1 LRRNIHKFLS
11 KLKCFL
17 NKPGKAAIRRSDC
30 SLRSYQRPEGHPA
43 VTQIRF
49 SISMLAASSV
59 SALALSAA
67 LAPAQAQ
74 ETADDA
80 RVDTI
85 IVTTTRREENIQD
98 VAGSVTAVPAPTL
111 DALTEAGGDILSLA
125 ARVPSLYAESSNGRV
140 APRFYIRGL
149 GNTDFD
155 LAASQP
161 VSIVMDGVVQEN
173 VILKSFPLFDIA
185 QVEVSRGPQGTLF
198 GRNTTAGIVKFDSV
212 RPSQETD
219 GYGAVTVGSLG
230 TVNAEAALGGALFG
244 SEVWSGRLSLLS
256 QNRDDWIDNALLGQ
270 DDALGGFNEL
280 AGRLQLLFAPND
292 SFDALF
298 NLHGR
303 DLEGTSAVF
312 RSNILTQ
319 GSNSLNQDFIR
330 DRVFFNS
337 TFNNPQEYESWG
349 ASATFNVYRPGY
361 TITSITGLERAE
373 GFSLGDIDGGS
384 PAGLGFIPF
393 QSETQDGIDTLQQ
406 VTQEIRLASDTD
418 GDTSW
423 QVGAYYFDSEFDIT
437 TLGPNGGFP
446 PPTTVRHGNELWS
459 LFAQASRQVNDQL
472 ELSGGLRFTSDE
484 KDLNVLQSLVP
495 QAPVSASDEQISW
508 DLSAFY
514 DVNDEVSVFARVAR
528 GFRGPT
534 IQARDVAFFGSP
546 SVADSETVLS
556 WEAGVKS
563 EPLGG
568 RARINATAFYYTV
581 EDLQLSAVGGAG
593 NLVQLVNADEG
604 VGYGFEVDSEFLV
617 TDNLLVTAGF
627 SWNETELQDPDL
639 EVAPCGSGQCTPL
652 DPDADNDGFVEV
664 DGNPFPQAPDYILSL
679 TARYAIPSSF
689 GGEWFAYTDWFW
701 QGRTNLFIY
710 ESEEFFSDGNFEGG
724 LRVGYAG
731 VNNGRDWEAAVF
743 VRNITDEENL
753 VGGIDFNNNTGFVN
767 EPRIWG
773 VSLRSTFN

>member
-1 LRRNIHKFLS
+1 
-11 KLKCFL
+11 
-17 NKPGKAAIRRSDC
+17 
-30 SLRSYQRPEGHPA
+30 

-59 SALALSAA
+59 SALALTAA

-98 VAGSVTAVPAPTL
+98 VAGSVTALPAPTL

-125 ARVPSLYAESSNGRV
+125 ARIPSFYAESSNGRV

-161 VSIVMDGVVQEN
+161 VSVVMDGVVQEN

-212 RPSQETD
+212 RPTQETD
-219 GYGAVTVGSLG
+219 GYGSLTFGSLG
-230 TVNAEAALGGALFG
+230 TVNVEGALGGALFG
-244 SEVWSGRLSLLS
+244 SEVLSGRISVLS
-256 QNRDDWIDNALLGQ
+256 QNRDNWIDNGFRAQQ
-270 DDALGGFNEL
+270 DAMGGFNEL
-280 AGRLQLLFAPND
+280 AGRAQLLFTPSE

-298 NLHGR
+298 NIHARHL
-303 DLEGTSAVF
+303 DGTSALF
-312 RSNILTQ
+312 RANILTQ
-319 GSNSLNQDFIR
+319 GSNSLNQNFDR
-330 DRVFFNS
+330 DRVFFDS
-337 TFNNPQEYESWG
+337 TFNNPQQYESWG
-349 ASATFNVYRPGY
+349 AGATFNIYTPGF
-361 TITSITGLERAE
+361 TVTSITGVERSQ
-373 GFSLGDIDGGS
+373 GTSLGDIDGGNLTG
-384 PAGLGFIPF
+384 PGFIPF
-393 QSETQDGIDTLQQ
+393 PSETQDGIDDLQQ
-406 VTQEIRLASDTD
+406 VTQEVRLASNTD
-418 GDTSW
+418 GATSW

-446 PPTTVRHGNELWS
+446 PPTTVRHTNELWS
-459 LFAQASRQVNDQL
+459 VFAQASHQMTEQL
-472 ELSGGLRFTSDE
+472 EISGGLRFTSDE
-484 KDLNVLQSLVP
+484 KDLEVLQSVIP
-495 QAPVSASDEQISW
+495 QAPVSVGDEQVSW

-514 DVNDEVSVFARVAR
+514 DVNEDVSVFARVAR

-534 IQARDVAFFGSP
+534 IQARDVAFFGAP

-568 RARINATAFYYTV
+568 RARVNATAFYYTV
-581 EDLQLSAVGGAG
+581 VDLQLSAVGGAG
-593 NLVQLVNADEG
+593 NLVQLVNAEEG
-604 VGYGFEVDSEFLV
+604 VGYGIEIDSEFLV
-617 TDNLLVTAGF
+617 TDNFLVTAGF
-627 SWNETELQDPDL
+627 SWNETELQDPNL

-701 QGRTNLFIY
+701 QGRTNLFLY
-710 ESEEFFSDGNFEGG
+710 ESEEFYSDGNFEGG
-724 LRVGYAG
+724 LRLGYAG
-731 VNNGRDWEAAVF
+731 TNGDRDWEAAVF

-753 VGGIDFNNNTGFVN
+753 AGGIDFNNNTGFVN
-767 EPRIWG
+767 EPRVWG
-773 VSLRSTFN
+773 VTLRSTFN

>member
-1 LRRNIHKFLS
+1 MTQLRTSLS
-11 KLKCFL
+11 
-17 NKPGKAAIRRSDC
+17 I
-30 SLRSYQRPEGHPA
+30 
-43 VTQIRF
+43 
-49 SISMLAASSV
+49 LATSSV

-74 ETADDA
+74 EAASDG

-85 IVTTTRREENIQD
+85 LVTTTRREENIQD
-98 VAGSVTAVPAPTL
+98 VASSVTALPETTL
-111 DALTEAGGDILSLA
+111 DALTEGGGDILSLA
-125 ARVPSLYAESSNGRV
+125 ARIPSLYAESSNGRV

-161 VSIVMDGVVQEN
+161 VSVVMDGVVQEN

-212 RPSQETD
+212 RPSQDRD
-219 GYGAVTVGSLG
+219 GYGSLTIGSLG
-230 TVNAEAALGGALFG
+230 TVNVEGALGGALFG
-244 SEVWSGRLSLLS
+244 SETLSGRVSILS
-256 QNRDDWIDNALLGQ
+256 QNRDAWIDNGLTGQ
-270 DDALGGFNEL
+270 EDALGGFNEL
-280 AGRLQLLFAPND
+280 AARVQVLFAPNEN
-292 SFDALF
+292 FDALF

-303 DLEGTSAVF
+303 DLDGTSAVF
-312 RSNILTQ
+312 RANILNR
-319 GSNSLNQDFIR
+319 GSNELNQDFIR
-330 DRVFFNS
+330 DRVFFDS
-337 TFNNPQEYESWG
+337 TANNPQEYESWG
-349 ASATFNVYRPGY
+349 TSATLNYY
-361 TITSITGLERAE
+361 TPEYTLTSITAFESTE

-384 PAGLGFIPF
+384 AAGPGFIPF
-393 QSETQDGIDTLQQ
+393 ASETQDGIDSLEQF
-406 VTQEIRLASDTD
+406 TQEVRLASNTE
-418 GDTSW
+418 GATSW

-446 PPTTVRHGNELWS
+446 PETTVSHTNELWS
-459 LFAQASRQVNDQL
+459 LFAQASHQMTDQL

-484 KDLNVLQSLVP
+484 KGLTVPQSVVP
-495 QAPVSASDEQISW
+495 QAPLSVSDEQVSW

-514 DVNDEVSVFARVAR
+514 DVNEEVSVFARLAR

-546 SVADSETVLS
+546 SIADSETVLS
-556 WEAGVKS
+556 WEAGVKTQ
-563 EPLGG
+563 PFGG

-593 NLVQLVNADEG
+593 NLVQLVNAEEG
-604 VGYGFEVDSEFLV
+604 VGYGIEIDSEFLI
-617 TDNLLVTAGF
+617 TDNFLVTAGL
-627 SWNETELQDPDL
+627 SLNETELQDPNL

-652 DPDADNDGFVEV
+652 DPDVDNDGFVEV

-679 TARYAIPSSF
+679 TARYAIPSSV

-710 ESEEFFSDGNFEGG
+710 ESREFYSEGNFEGG

-731 VNNGRDWEAAVF
+731 NSDGRDWEAAFF

-753 VGGIDFNNNTGFVN
+753 AGGIDFNNNTGFVN
-767 EPRIWG
+767 EPRVWG
-773 VSLRSTFN
+773 VTLRTSLN

>member
-1 LRRNIHKFLS
+1 
-11 KLKCFL
+11 LK
-17 NKPGKAAIRRSDC
+17 K
-30 SLRSYQRPEGHPA
+30 LRSP
-43 VTQIRF
+43 I
-49 SISMLAASSV
+49 SILAASSV
-59 SALALSAA
+59 SALALTAA

-74 ETADDA
+74 ESAEEG

-85 IVTTTRREENIQD
+85 IVTTTRREESLQD
-98 VAGSVTAVPAPTL
+98 VANSVTAVSKPTL
-111 DALTEAGGDILSLA
+111 DALTEAGGDILTLA
-125 ARVPSLYAESSNGRV
+125 ARVPSFYAESSNGRI

-161 VSIVMDGVVQEN
+161 VSVVMDDIVQEN

-198 GRNTTAGIVKFDSV
+198 GRNTTAGIVKIDTV
-212 RPSQETD
+212 RPSQEAD
-219 GYGAVTVGSLG
+219 GYASVTFGNLG
-230 TVNAEAALGGALFG
+230 TVNVEGAIGGALLD
-244 SEVWSGRLSLLS
+244 SEVFSGRLSVLS
-256 QNRDDWIDNALLGQ
+256 QNREGWIDNALLGRE
-270 DDALGGFNEL
+270 DALGGFNEL
-280 AGRLQLLFAPND
+280 ATRGQILFEPND

-298 NLHGR
+298 NAHYRLLSGS
-303 DLEGTSAVF
+303 SALF
-312 RSNILTQ
+312 RSNILST
-319 GSNSLNQDFIR
+319 GSNDLNQNFIR
-330 DRVFFNS
+330 DRVYLNS

-349 ASATFNVYRPGY
+349 SSATFNVYLDGM
-361 TITSITGLERAE
+361 TLTSITGLEQTQ

-384 PAGLGFIPF
+384 PVGLGFIPF
-393 QSETQDGIDTLQQ
+393 QSETRDGIDQLQQ
-406 VTQEIRLASDTD
+406 ITQEVRLASDTSAA
-418 GDTSW
+418 TSW

-446 PPTTVRHGNELWS
+446 PPTTVRHSNELWS
-459 LFAQASRQVNDQL
+459 VFGQASHQVSDQL
-472 ELSGGLRFTSDE
+472 EISGGLRYTSDE
-484 KDLNVLQSLVP
+484 KDLEVLQSVIP
-495 QAPVSASDEQISW
+495 QAPVNASDEQVSW

-514 DVNDEVSVFARVAR
+514 DVNEGVSVFARVAR

-534 IQARDVAFFGSP
+534 IQARDVAFFASP

-556 WEAGVKS
+556 WEAGIKS

-568 RARINATAFYYTV
+568 RARVNATAFYYTV

-604 VGYGFEVDSEFLV
+604 VGYGIEVDSEFLV
-617 TDNLLVTAGF
+617 TDNFVVTAGF
-627 SWNETELQDPDL
+627 SWNETELQDSSL

-652 DPDADNDGFVEV
+652 DPDVDNDGFVEV

-710 ESEEFFSDGNFEGG
+710 ESEEYFTDGNFEGG

-731 VNNGRDWEAAVF
+731 NNSGRDWEAAVF

-767 EPRIWG
+767 EPRVWG
-773 VSLRSTFN
+773 VTLRSTFN